1 MSRPVRLGLFAVAGC
16 GLAAVLVIG
25 FAGLPAFGH
34 AHELYGAL
42 VNRTEDKLRHA
53 TDIVTALN
61 FDIRAFDTLGE
72 EFILFTSV
80 SGVALLLRHL
90 REEEEEIEV
99 TPGIEEHRFAG
110 ASDGLKLASLVL
122 IPLLVAFGAYLVLH
136 GQLTPGGGFQGGV
149 VLAAG
154 PVAILLAGRYLSM
167 RHVAPE
173 RLTESADARGRSR
186 LRADRSR
193 RADLRRRLPEEHAP
207 VRYPWPPALR
217 GDDAAEQPRGGARGG
232 GGVPDD
238 VDRVPRSDHDRSTE
252 RMSFLPFA
260 VAVWLF
266 VVGLW
271 GVVSSRNLVRT
282 VLSLTIVQSSTYLVA
297 LGRRLPGRAP
307 RRRSSPTFPPP
318 RDWSIRSSRCSC

>member
-1 MSRPVRLGLFAVAGC
+1 VSREARLSLFALAGG
-16 GLAAVLVIG
+16 GLAAVLLLG

-53 TDIVTALN
+53 TDVVTALN

-80 SGVALLLRHL
+80 TGVALLLRTL
-90 REEEEEIEV
+90 RDEDEESDSE

-122 IPLLVAFGAYLVLH
+122 IPVLIAFGAYVVFH

-167 RHVAPE
+167 KGVAPKMLDE
-173 RLTESADARGRSR
+173 LADAGGAACYA
-186 LRADRSR
+186 LIGLGGLIFAGVY
-193 RADLRRRLPEEHAP
+193 LKNPLPLGHPGHLLSSGMMPLNSIAVGLEVAGAFLLTWTEFLDQTLI
-207 VRYPWPPALR
+207 RPA
-217 GDDAAEQPRGGARGG
+217 GRGG
-232 GGVPDD
+232 
-238 VDRVPRSDHDRSTE
+238 
-252 RMSFLPFA
+252 
-260 VAVWLF
+260 
-266 VVGLW
+266 
-271 GVVSSRNLVRT
+271 
-282 VLSLTIVQSSTYLVA
+282 
-297 LGRRLPGRAP
+297 
-307 RRRSSPTFPPP
+307 
-318 RDWSIRSSRCSC
+318 